1 MQSHVKINKFY
12 DIITTRPKQ
21 MYTKFVVGFITLQVK
36 FLFNIR
42 IMDPE
47 FNDQIK
53 INRKWYKS
61 QLRKKKKKRVK
72 DLIDIYYNKL

>member
-53 INRKWYKS
+53 INRK
-61 QLRKKKKKRVK
+61 
-72 DLIDIYYNKL
+72 